1 MMALKGD
8 FFMITGK
15 EVKRY
20 EAADYDHVLDFM
32 KRVTTLETVNDGII
46 EQSIL
51 IKESDKVTGMV
62 SFESFDQIG
71 MIRYFIYDQHIVP
84 DLLVN
89 MFFELYRCAK
99 EKEINQLVA
108 IASHPYARQL
118 FEVLG
123 FVEIK
128 KTTDINVPDLLK
140 DEEVQLMSIQF

>member
-32 KRVTTLETVNDGII
+32 KRVTTLETVNDEII

-140 DEEVQLMSIQF
+140 DEEVQLMSIKF

>member
-1 MMALKGD
+1 
-8 FFMITGK
+8 MITGK

-32 KRVTTLETVNDGII
+32 KRVTTLETVNDEII

-140 DEEVQLMSIQF
+140 DEEVQLMSIKF

>member
-32 KRVTTLETVNDGII
+32 KRVTTLETVNDEII

-84 DLLVN
+84 DVLVN

-140 DEEVQLMSIQF
+140 DEEVQLMSIRF

>member
-32 KRVTTLETVNDGII
+32 KRVTTLETVNDEII

-128 KTTDINVPDLLK
+128 KTTDISVPDLLK
-140 DEEVQLMSIQF
+140 DEEVQLMSIRF

>member
-1 MMALKGD
+1 
-8 FFMITGK
+8 MITGK

-140 DEEVQLMSIQF
+140 DEEVQLMSIRF

>member
-1 MMALKGD
+1 
-8 FFMITGK
+8 MITGK

-140 DEEVQLMSIQF
+140 DEEVHLMSIQF

>member
-1 MMALKGD
+1 
-8 FFMITGK
+8 MITGK

-140 DEEVQLMSIQF
+140 DEEVQLMSIKF

>member
-1 MMALKGD
+1 
-8 FFMITGK
+8 MITGK

-32 KRVTTLETVNDGII
+32 KRGTTRETGNDEII

-140 DEEVQLMSIQF
+140 DEEVQLMSIRF

>member
-20 EAADYDHVLDFM
+20 EAADYNHVLDFM
-32 KRVTTLETVNDGII
+32 KRVTTLETVNDEII

-51 IKESDKVTGMV
+51 IKDSDKVTGMV

-99 EKEINQLVA
+99 EKKINQLIA
-108 IASHPYARQL
+108 IASNPYARQL

-128 KTTDINVPDLLK
+128 KTTDINVPELLK
-140 DEEVQLMSIQF
+140 DEEVQLMSIRF

>member
-32 KRVTTLETVNDGII
+32 KRVTTLETVNDEII
-46 EQSIL
+46 EQTIL

-140 DEEVQLMSIQF
+140 DEEVQLMSIRF

>member
-20 EAADYDHVLDFM
+20 EAPDYDHVLDFM
-32 KRVTTLETVNDGII
+32 KRVTTLETVNDEII

-140 DEEVQLMSIQF
+140 DEEVQLMSIKF

>member
-62 SFESFDQIG
+62 SFESFDQVG

-140 DEEVQLMSIQF
+140 DEEVQLMSIKF

>member
-1 MMALKGD
+1 
-8 FFMITGK
+8 MITGK

-32 KRVTTLETVNDGII
+32 KRVTTLETVNDEII

-140 DEEVQLMSIQF
+140 DEEVQLMSIRF

>member
-8 FFMITGK
+8 LFMITGK

-140 DEEVQLMSIQF
+140 DEEVQLMSIRF

>member
-32 KRVTTLETVNDGII
+32 KRVTTLETVNDEII

-99 EKEINQLVA
+99 EKEI
-108 IASHPYARQL
+108 SY
-118 FEVLG
+118 
-123 FVEIK
+123 
-128 KTTDINVPDLLK
+128 
-140 DEEVQLMSIQF
+140 

>member
-32 KRVTTLETVNDGII
+32 KRVTTLETVNDEII

-123 FVEIK
+123 FVEII
-128 KTTDINVPDLLK
+128 KTTHINVPDLLK
-140 DEEVQLMSIQF
+140 DEEVQLMSIRF

>member
-1 MMALKGD
+1 
-8 FFMITGK
+8 MITGK

-32 KRVTTLETVNDGII
+32 KRVTTLETVNDEII

>member
-1 MMALKGD
+1 
-8 FFMITGK
+8 MITGK

-32 KRVTTLETVNDGII
+32 KRVTTLETVNDEII
-46 EQSIL
+46 EQTIL

-140 DEEVQLMSIQF
+140 DEEVQLMSIRF

>member
-1 MMALKGD
+1 
-8 FFMITGK
+8 
-15 EVKRY
+15 
-20 EAADYDHVLDFM
+20 
-32 KRVTTLETVNDGII
+32 
-46 EQSIL
+46 
-51 IKESDKVTGMV
+51 
-62 SFESFDQIG
+62 
-71 MIRYFIYDQHIVP
+71 
-84 DLLVN
+84 

-140 DEEVQLMSIQF
+140 DEEVQLMSIRF

>member
-140 DEEVQLMSIQF
+140 DEEVHLMSIQF

>member
-1 MMALKGD
+1 
-8 FFMITGK
+8 MITGK

-128 KTTDINVPDLLK
+128 KTTDISVPDLLK
-140 DEEVQLMSIQF
+140 DEEVQLMSIRF

>member
-128 KTTDINVPDLLK
+128 KTTDISVPDLLK
-140 DEEVQLMSIQF
+140 DEEVQLMSIRF

>member
-1 MMALKGD
+1 
-8 FFMITGK
+8 MITGK

-32 KRVTTLETVNDGII
+32 KRVTTLETVNDEII

-89 MFFELYRCAK
+89 MFFELYWCAK

-140 DEEVQLMSIQF
+140 DEEVHLMSIQF

>member
-32 KRVTTLETVNDGII
+32 KRVTTLETVNDEII

-128 KTTDINVPDLLK
+128 KTTDINVPTY
-140 DEEVQLMSIQF
+140 

>member
-140 DEEVQLMSIQF
+140 DEEVQLMSIKF

>member
-140 DEEVQLMSIQF
+140 DEEVQLMSIRF

>member
-1 MMALKGD
+1 
-8 FFMITGK
+8 MITGK

-32 KRVTTLETVNDGII
+32 KRVTTLETVNDEII

-128 KTTDINVPDLLK
+128 KTTDISVPDLLK
-140 DEEVQLMSIQF
+140 DEEVQLMSIRF

>member
-32 KRVTTLETVNDGII
+32 KRVTTLETVNDEII

-140 DEEVQLMSIQF
+140 DEEVQLMSIRF

>member
-32 KRVTTLETVNDGII
+32 KRVTTLETVNDEII

-51 IKESDKVTGMV
+51 IKESDKVNGMV

>member
-1 MMALKGD
+1 MALKGD

-32 KRVTTLETVNDGII
+32 KRVTTLETVNDEII

>member
-1 MMALKGD
+1 
-8 FFMITGK
+8 MITGK

>member
-32 KRVTTLETVNDGII
+32 KRVTTLETVNDEII

-89 MFFELYRCAK
+89 MFFELYRFAK

-140 DEEVQLMSIQF
+140 DEEVQLMSIRF